1 MELEQLCMGCMAER
15 GGAERCPHCG
25 WVEGTAPESPLHLPP
40 RTILN
45 EKYLLGRVL
54 GQGGFGI
61 TYLGWDINLN
71 LKLAIKEYM
80 PQDLA
85 SRAAGQSQIAAYT
98 GTMSGQFDYGLEKFL
113 QEARTLAQFDGHPN
127 IVSVR
132 DFFKAN
138 GTAYIVM
145 SFLDGVDLKEFV
157 EAQGGRLPYEK
168 ALSLIMPVLDALN
181 EVHAANILH
190 RDISP
195 DNIFIKRNGQVL
207 LIDFGA
213 ARQAISAKGHSMS
226 IILKPG
232 FAPEE
237 QYRSKGVQGP
247 WTDLYAVAATMYRV
261 TTGQMPPESLDRL
274 AQDTLV
280 PPSQL
285 GVNLGAN
292 AEQAL
297 LRAMAI
303 RAEDRFQRVRDFQD
317 ALLGKVAISAQAA
330 PAPPAGATWHIDRDG
345 ARFGPYT
352 WERMVQL
359 AAAGNI
365 GPRDQVWNEGMESWQ
380 GAAGIPGL
388 LPQAAYPAG
397 QGGPQSVSYTPPPPQ
412 PISYT
417 PAQGPVSRQPVSYS
431 PPVGPVSQQ
440 PVSYAPPQ
448 GPPAPV
454 QQPASYGPPQP
465 AAPKS
470 GKTAPLLIG
479 AALVIVIG
487 LGVVLL
493 ASNWAKLQEMFNGTT
508 HVAGP
513 ETEFENS
520 DAEDWTSGG
529 ETEDPAPGKDD
540 LQDEEDY
547 PDGNSVPGGSQTAP
561 GVIPPGGLP
570 PVEFPAGSFMSLDP
584 IIAEFTV
591 YSNGGFTLIVDYTAP
606 ETAVDVNLKINYW
619 QNDTLV
625 YSLEDVGQLGAGTD
639 RLTLNSDWSSH
650 DLFNMGF
657 QPGPC
662 QVVAIFDGFSMAGS
676 ESFFTVE

>member
-1 MELEQLCMGCMAER
+1 MELEHLCMGCMAER
-15 GGAERCPHCG
+15 GDIERCPHCG

-448 GPPAPV
+448 GPLEQQPISYTPQQPVFYTPQQGVQV
-454 QQPASYGPPQP
+454 QQPVSYTPPQP
-465 AAPKS
+465 AASPAATARKKS
-470 GKTAPLLIG
+470 PLPLILG
-479 AALVIVIG
+479 ITAALIIV
-487 LGVVLL
+487 
-493 ASNWAKLQEMFNGTT
+493 
-508 HVAGP
+508 
-513 ETEFENS
+513 
-520 DAEDWTSGG
+520 
-529 ETEDPAPGKDD
+529 
-540 LQDEEDY
+540 
-547 PDGNSVPGGSQTAP
+547 
-561 GVIPPGGLP
+561 
-570 PVEFPAGSFMSLDP
+570 
-584 IIAEFTV
+584 
-591 YSNGGFTLIVDYTAP
+591 
-606 ETAVDVNLKINYW
+606 
-619 QNDTLV
+619 
-625 YSLEDVGQLGAGTD
+625 
-639 RLTLNSDWSSH
+639 
-650 DLFNMGF
+650 
-657 QPGPC
+657 
-662 QVVAIFDGFSMAGS
+662 VVAIVLLVKYLAKPEEPPEGQYFEKGAAEWQYEV
-676 ESFFTVE
+676 ESFQFYESWLQGDYPGEWDPDYTTTFSAGESYYIYFVLSLRHTERDEDVSIPAEMSYYISPGMELTSHEFTAVFTAETDESQIYGYYGWDQPGEWEPGIYWVEVLLDGELAGTGYFTME

>member
-1 MELEQLCMGCMAER
+1 MEQEHLCMGCMAEK
-15 GGAERCPHCG
+15 GDAAQCPHCG
-25 WVEGTAPESPLHLPP
+25 WPEGTLPESPLHLPP
-40 RTILN
+40 RTVLQ

-61 TYLGWDINLN
+61 TYLGWDLNLN

-85 SRAAGQSQIAAYT
+85 SRAAGQSRVAAYT
-98 GTMSGQFDYGLEKFL
+98 GTMSGQFDYGLDKFL
-113 QEARTLAQFDGHPN
+113 QEARTLAQFEGHPN

-145 SFLDGVDLKEFV
+145 SYLDGMDLKDFV
-157 EAQGGRLPYEK
+157 AAQGNRLPYEK
-168 ALSLIMPVLDALN
+168 ALSLIMPALDALN

-247 WTDLYAVAATMYRV
+247 WTDIYAVAATLYRI

-274 AQDTLV
+274 AQETLV

-285 GVNLGAN
+285 GVSMDAN

-297 LRAMAI
+297 LKAMAI
-303 RAEDRFQRVRDFQD
+303 RAGDRFQTVREFQD
-317 ALLGKVAISAQAA
+317 ALLGKAAVSSRAAA
-330 PAPPAGATWHIDRDG
+330 PAAAGATWQIDRDG
-345 ARFGPYT
+345 ARFGPYS

-365 GPRDQVWNEGMESWQ
+365 GPRDQVWNEGMASWQ
-380 GAAGIPGL
+380 NAAAIQGL

-397 QGGPQSVSYTPPPPQ
+397 QGATQPVSYTPPSQ
-412 PISYT
+412 E
-417 PAQGPVSRQPVSYS
+417 
-431 PPVGPVSQQ
+431 PVSQQ
-440 PVSYAPPQ
+440 PVSYTPPPPPQ
-448 GPPAPV
+448 GPVSQQQVSYTPPPA
-454 QQPASYGPPQP
+454 QSAGQPR

-470 GKTAPLLIG
+470 GKAVPLLIG
-479 AALVIVIG
+479 GALVLVIG
-487 LGVVLL
+487 LGAVLL
-493 ASNWAKLQEMFNGTT
+493 AANWSNLLERFGGTT

-513 ETEFENS
+513 DAGDGN
-520 DAEDWTSGG
+520 DAEDWPAGNG
-529 ETEDPAPGKDD
+529 TEDPAP
-540 LQDEEDY
+540 DEEDFPDPEGY
-547 PDGNSVPGGSQTAP
+547 PDGNSVPGSGQAP
-561 GVIPPGGLP
+561 PAVIPPGGIT
-570 PVEFPAGSFMSLDP
+570 PVQPTGSAFISLDP
-584 IIAEFTV
+584 RIAEFTIHD
-591 YSNGGFTLIVDYTAP
+591 NGGFKLIVDYTAP
-606 ETAVDVNLKINYW
+606 ETTIDVNLKISYYQDNS
-619 QNDTLV
+619 LV
-625 YSLEDVGQLGAGTD
+625 YSLEDDGQVGPGTD
-639 RLTLNSDWSSH
+639 RLTLDSDWSGY
-650 DLFNMGF
+650 DLYDMGF

-662 QVVAIFDGFSMAGS
+662 QVMASFDGFTIIGS
-676 ESFFTVE
+676 ESTFTVE